1 MTVIRILFAAVF
13 VWFVC
18 LSSGN
23 LLFRALRLKFP
34 RRERIFLAFLS
45 GAALVSTVMFLLA
58 AFTLVYTGV
67 LLIIGFAVV
76 SAWVYF
82 CRPDFRNPRGLGP
95 NLPWLWQIAFWAPL
109 LIYGC
114 LYLLTALAPETDP
127 AGTTYRVGL
136 ITRYYGHH
144 GFFPIYTNMY
154 AGLAEGIE
162 MLFWIAFSLGRHS
175 AAAIVEMLFLS
186 AMPFG
191 MLSFGE
197 RIGMPR
203 AGVAGALLFYLAPIV
218 GKDGTIAY
226 VDVATAAVVF
236 ATFYILQIWIDE
248 TSGRNGNR
256 LLLSTGLLAGFGFAC
271 KITASTA
278 VVYTVAFVLIVAVKR
293 KGWGPGLRAVFV
305 VTSSACVISLPWVL
319 KNLIQFP
326 NPFFPLFNHWFPN
339 PYQYPMVEDRLR
351 HDMARFNGV
360 AYSQIPFE
368 LTVGGHLVGTIGP
381 IFLLAPLALLSLR
394 FRSGRHLLTAFVAM
408 SLRTSATPPPGFSSL
423 HFPSW
428 RWLLP

>member
-1 MTVIRILFAAVF
+1 
-13 VWFVC
+13 
-18 LSSGN
+18 
-23 LLFRALRLKFP
+23 
-34 RRERIFLAFLS
+34 
-45 GAALVSTVMFLLA
+45 
-58 AFTLVYTGV
+58 
-67 LLIIGFAVV
+67 
-76 SAWVYF
+76 
-82 CRPDFRNPRGLGP
+82 
-95 NLPWLWQIAFWAPL
+95 
-109 LIYGC
+109 
-114 LYLLTALAPETDP
+114 
-127 AGTTYRVGL
+127 
-136 ITRYYGHH
+136 
-144 GFFPIYTNMY
+144 MY

-368 LTVGGHLVGTIGP
+368 LTVGGHLVGIIGP

-408 SLRTSATPPPGFSSL
+408 SLPYFSNTAARFFIPALPFLAMALAIALVRISKVGPTLAFVAVVFHSWSSWPGVNCYRTLGTRISMAHRPDRRPCRPQNHSGEPVS
-423 HFPSW
+423 
-428 RWLLP
+428 